1 MYSDDYKS
9 CEETFVTLR
18 VFYDSKPPDFV
29 SDFLKLTPSRVQVKG
44 EELGKNSKYNSNG
57 WFLSSEGAV
66 ESRDARR
73 HIDYLL
79 DLVLPVKDKIEELQK
94 SSAQIDI
101 TCYWLSKS
109 CNGGPTLSKQQ
120 LRKLADLGLN
130 FWFDFYCSDELGE
143 I

>member
-18 VFYDSKPPDFV
+18 VFSDAQPPDFV
-29 SDFLKLTPSRVQVKG
+29 SNFLKLTPSRVQVKG
-44 EELGKNSKYNSNG
+44 EELGKKSICTSNG

-66 ESRDARR
+66 NSKDARR

-79 DLVLPVKDKIEELQK
+79 DLVLPVKDKIDELQK
-94 SSAQIDI
+94 SSAKIDI

-109 CNGGPTLSKQQ
+109 CNGGPTLSKKQ
-120 LRKLADLGLN
+120 LRNLADLGVD
-130 FWFDFYCSDELGE
+130 FWFDFYCSDELDE

>member
-18 VFYDSKPPDFV
+18 IFFDAQPPDYV
-29 SDFLKLTPSRVQVKG
+29 SEFLKLNPSRVQVKG
-44 EELGKNSKYNSNG
+44 EEFGKQRKYTSNG

-66 ESRDARR
+66 TSKDARR

-79 DLVLPVKDKIEELQK
+79 DLVLPVKVKIDELQK
-94 SSAQIDI
+94 SSALIDI
-101 TCYWLSKS
+101 TCYWVSVS

-120 LRKLADLGLN
+120 LKKLADLGVD
-130 FWFDFYCSDELGE
+130 FWFDFYCSDEVE
-143 I
+143 EV